1 MNTVPSLEPQ
11 EISVDTF
18 LEKYAKG
25 TEKEIPELQHRVA
38 IALASNEA
46 DKEYW
51 GPVFY
56 QAQQDGFVPGGR
68 INSAAGMASESTLIN
83 CFIQPVGDSVSG
95 YDDDGYPSIYI
106 ALGEAAETMRRG
118 GGVGYDFS
126 RIRPFHAYVKG
137 TQSHASGPL
146 SYMRVFDR
154 SCETVESAG
163 GRRGAQMGVL
173 RCDHPD
179 IFSFITAKRT
189 EGEFNNFN
197 LSIGVTDKFMKTVE
211 EKGMWQ
217 LTHKA
222 KPSPDYIK
230 ENNSY
235 FDEESGKWVWK
246 TIAAQDLWGLVMK
259 STYDFAE
266 PGILFLDR
274 MNEENNLYYCEV
286 IEATNPCVTG
296 DTVILTDQ
304 GYKRIDSL
312 VNQEITV
319 WNGFEWSVTVPKITG
334 QNQEI
339 IDFEFSDGS
348 KLSCTPYHKFIL
360 NDGTRVEANQLHAGM
375 KLAKHQFPIIPG
387 YTEIDTKIAYTQ
399 GFYSG
404 DGQKDTNRIWL
415 YEEKCN
421 LMPYLALSGYSD
433 QSTDRNKR
441 FMASMNHC
449 PLPKN
454 FVPGIEFSVNTRLDW
469 LAGLFDSDG
478 SISNDSCIQVWSVD
492 RDFLQNVKYLL
503 NTLGVT
509 GTISLGNKKGTQSLP
524 DGNGG
529 WKEYECQESWR
540 LTISANNVMGLIDIG
555 LNTHRLTIGAIPNR
569 ESSRFITITFKHKRE
584 HLEPYV
590 YCFNEEKNHSGIF
603 NGIMTAQCAEQPLP
617 PYGCCDLGSV
627 NLTKFVRNPFTPE
640 AFFDE
645 EAFKNVVRVGIRML
659 DNVLDVTAWPLE
671 KQRQEAMN
679 KRRIG
684 LGFMGIGD
692 AIIMLNKWYNKADG
706 VQFAEYVSCV
716 MRDTAYRTSID
727 LAKEKGAFP
736 FFDKEKYLAG
746 KFVSRLPE
754 NIREDIATYGIRNSH
769 LLSIAP
775 TGTIAIAFA
784 DNASNGIEPPFSWV
798 YDRKKRMADGSKK
811 TFEVADHAWR
821 LYRAMGHDV
830 KKLPDNFVTALEMT
844 VEAHTD
850 IMKAVQPFIDT
861 SISKTVNIPAD
872 YPYDQFKDL
881 YMYAWKSGLKGLAT
895 YRPNSILGSVLSV
908 KKEETAVAP
917 VVNEEYDNDNGKTLD
932 QIIDE
937 MYAQP
942 FESRKDGMLPSITIK
957 ERFRTNEGEQK
968 FLIIVS
974 FMKIVRKTRFGTIT
988 IRRPVEF
995 ILEANFGVSS
1005 SSWDSAFR
1013 MMSVGARYGVPVT
1026 KLIENLREIT
1036 WEHGS
1041 VRYGTKLK
1049 DGKQVPLWHGSD
1061 ASAIGYIIEA
1071 ALIEDGFLTQDGKL
1085 AKKYTI
1091 ATDGNESDAVEV
1103 PEVSTVSD
1111 TITVEVKADQDL
1123 APTGRKC
1130 PECGAHNLV
1139 KRDGCDQ
1146 CENCGYKGSCG

>member
-11 EISVDTF
+11 DISVDTF

-25 TEKEIPELQHRVA
+25 NEQEIPVLQRRVA
-38 IALASNEA
+38 LALASNEQ
-46 DKEYW
+46 DKDYW
-51 GPVFY
+51 ATVFY
-56 QAQQDGFVPGGR
+56 DAQVNGFIAGGR
-68 INSAAGMASESTLIN
+68 INSAAGMESQSTLIN

-126 RIRPFHAYVKG
+126 RIRPIEAYVKG
-137 TQSHASGPL
+137 TQSRASGPL

-179 IFSFITAKRT
+179 IFNFITAKRT

-217 LTHKA
+217 LVHKS
-222 KPSPDYIK
+222 KPSQDYVK

-235 FDEESGKWVWK
+235 FDEESGKWIWK
-246 TIAAQDLWGLVMK
+246 SIAAQDLWDLVMK

-286 IEATNPCVTG
+286 IEATNPC
-296 DTVILTDQ
+296 
-304 GYKRIDSL
+304 
-312 VNQEITV
+312 
-319 WNGFEWSVTVPKITG
+319 
-334 QNQEI
+334 
-339 IDFEFSDGS
+339 
-348 KLSCTPYHKFIL
+348 
-360 NDGTRVEANQLHAGM
+360 
-375 KLAKHQFPIIPG
+375 
-387 YTEIDTKIAYTQ
+387 
-399 GFYSG
+399 
-404 DGQKDTNRIWL
+404 
-415 YEEKCN
+415 
-421 LMPYLALSGYSD
+421 
-433 QSTDRNKR
+433 
-441 FMASMNHC
+441 
-449 PLPKN
+449 
-454 FVPGIEFSVNTRLDW
+454 
-469 LAGLFDSDG
+469 
-478 SISNDSCIQVWSVD
+478 
-492 RDFLQNVKYLL
+492 
-503 NTLGVT
+503 
-509 GTISLGNKKGTQSLP
+509 
-524 DGNGG
+524 
-529 WKEYECQESWR
+529 
-540 LTISANNVMGLIDIG
+540 
-555 LNTHRLTIGAIPNR
+555 
-569 ESSRFITITFKHKRE
+569 
-584 HLEPYV
+584 
-590 YCFNEEKNHSGIF
+590 
-603 NGIMTAQCAEQPLP
+603 AEQPLP
-617 PYGCCDLGSV
+617 PYGCCDLGSI
-627 NLTKFVRNPFTPE
+627 NLTKFIRNPFTKDAYFDTE
-640 AFFDE
+640 AFN
-645 EAFKNVVRVGIRML
+645 NVVRVAIRML
-659 DNVLDVTAWPLE
+659 DNVLDVTAWPLA
-671 KQRQEAMN
+671 KQQQEAKN

-692 AIIMLNKWYNKADG
+692 AIIMLGKWYNKQDG
-706 VQFAEYVSCV
+706 VEFASYVSRM

-736 FFDKEKYLAG
+736 FFDKDKYLAG
-746 KFVSRLPE
+746 KYISRLPQD
-754 NIREDIATYGIRNSH
+754 IREDIAIYGLRNSH

-784 DNASNGIEPPFSWV
+784 DNTSNGIEPPFSWV

-811 TFEVADHAWR
+811 TFEVADHCWR

-830 KKLPDNFVTALEMT
+830 TKLPDNFVTALEMT

-850 IMKAVQPFIDT
+850 IMKAVQPYIDT
-861 SISKTVNIPAD
+861 AISKTVNIPAD
-872 YPYDQFKDL
+872 YPYEKFKDL

-895 YRPNSILGSVLSV
+895 YRPNAILGSVLSV
-908 KKEETAVAP
+908 KEEKTTVAP
-917 VVNEEYDNDNGKTLD
+917 VVEEETTNIDNGKTLD

-937 MYAQP
+937 MYSQP

-968 FLIIVS
+968 FLIIIS

-1041 VRYGTKLK
+1041 VRHGTKLK
-1049 DGKQVPLWHGSD
+1049 EGNPIPLWHGSD

-1071 ALIEDGFLTQDGKL
+1071 SLIEDGFLTKEGKL
-1085 AKKYTI
+1085 AKKYKISADNNEPIDIEAPINIQAEVI
-1091 ATDGNESDAVEV
+1091 AIETKQE
-1103 PEVSTVSD
+1103 P
-1111 TITVEVKADQDL
+1111 L
-1123 APTGRKC
+1123 PPTGKKC
-1130 PECGAHNLV
+1130 PECGAPNLV
-1139 KRDGCDQ
+1139 KRDGCSK
-1146 CENCGYKGSCG
+1146 CESCGYDGTCG

>member
-11 EISVDTF
+11 DISVDTF

-51 GPVFY
+51 GPVFF

-95 YDDDGYPSIYI
+95 YDNDGYPSIYI

-197 LSIGVTDKFMKTVE
+197 LSIGVTDKFMKTVD

-217 LTHKA
+217 LVHKA
-222 KPSPDYIK
+222 KPCPDYVK

-235 FDEESGKWVWK
+235 FDEKSGKWVWK
-246 TIAAQDLWGLVMK
+246 TIAAQDLWDLVMK

-286 IEATNPCVTG
+286 IEATNPC
-296 DTVILTDQ
+296 
-304 GYKRIDSL
+304 
-312 VNQEITV
+312 
-319 WNGFEWSVTVPKITG
+319 
-334 QNQEI
+334 
-339 IDFEFSDGS
+339 
-348 KLSCTPYHKFIL
+348 
-360 NDGTRVEANQLHAGM
+360 
-375 KLAKHQFPIIPG
+375 
-387 YTEIDTKIAYTQ
+387 
-399 GFYSG
+399 
-404 DGQKDTNRIWL
+404 
-415 YEEKCN
+415 
-421 LMPYLALSGYSD
+421 
-433 QSTDRNKR
+433 
-441 FMASMNHC
+441 
-449 PLPKN
+449 
-454 FVPGIEFSVNTRLDW
+454 
-469 LAGLFDSDG
+469 
-478 SISNDSCIQVWSVD
+478 
-492 RDFLQNVKYLL
+492 
-503 NTLGVT
+503 
-509 GTISLGNKKGTQSLP
+509 
-524 DGNGG
+524 
-529 WKEYECQESWR
+529 
-540 LTISANNVMGLIDIG
+540 
-555 LNTHRLTIGAIPNR
+555 
-569 ESSRFITITFKHKRE
+569 
-584 HLEPYV
+584 
-590 YCFNEEKNHSGIF
+590 
-603 NGIMTAQCAEQPLP
+603 AEQPLP
-617 PYGCCDLGSV
+617 PYGCCDLGSI
-627 NLTKFVRNPFTPE
+627 NLTKFIRNAFTPE
-640 AFFDE
+640 AYFDE
-645 EAFKNVVRVGIRML
+645 DAFRDIVRIGIRML
-659 DNVLDVTAWPLE
+659 DNVLDVTAWPLD

-692 AIIMLNKWYNKADG
+692 AIIMLNKWYNKQDG
-706 VQFAEYVSCV
+706 VEFARYVSEV
-716 MRDTAYRTSID
+716 MRDTAYMTSVQ

-736 FFDKEKYLAG
+736 FFDKEKFLAG
-746 KFVSRLPE
+746 KYISRLPQYIKDE
-754 NIREDIATYGIRNSH
+754 IELHGLRNSH

-821 LYRAMGHDV
+821 LYRAMGHDM
-830 KKLPDNFVTALEMT
+830 KKLPDNFVTALDMT

-850 IMKAVQPFIDT
+850 IMKAVQPYIDT
-861 SISKTVNIPAD
+861 AISKTVNIPAD

-881 YMYAWKSGLKGLAT
+881 YMYAWKAGLKGLAT

-908 KKEETAVAP
+908 KEEKTAVAP
-917 VVNEEYDNDNGKTLD
+917 VVEEETIDTDNGKTLD

-942 FESRKDGMLPSITIK
+942 FESRKDGILPSITIK

-968 FLIIVS
+968 FLIVVS
-974 FMKIVRKTRFGTIT
+974 FMQIVRKTRFGIIT

-1036 WEHGS
+1036 WEHGT

-1049 DGKQVPLWHGSD
+1049 DDKQVPLWHSSD
-1061 ASAIGYIIEA
+1061 AAAIGYIIEKS
-1071 ALIEDGFLTQDGKL
+1071 LIDEGFLTPDGKL
-1085 AKKYTI
+1085 ARKYKI
-1091 ATDGNESDAVEV
+1091 
-1103 PEVSTVSD
+1103 VSD
-1111 TITVEVKADQDL
+1111 KNEVTEVETPITIQSEVILIEAAEDVRKA
-1123 APTGRKC
+1123 TGAKC

-1146 CENCGYKGSCG
+1146 CENCGYKGTCG

>member
-1 MNTVPSLEPQ
+1 MNTAVHLEPQ

-18 LEKYAKG
+18 QEKYAKG
-25 TEKEIPELQHRVA
+25 EEKEIPVLQMRVA
-38 IALASNEA
+38 KALASNEQ
-46 DKEYW
+46 DQESW
-51 GPVFY
+51 TTVFY
-56 QAQQDGFVPGGR
+56 QAQRDGFIPGGR
-68 INSAAGMASESTLIN
+68 INSAAGMESESTLIN

-95 YDDDGYPSIYI
+95 YDDNGYPSIYI

-126 RIRPFHAYVKG
+126 RIRPFDAYVKG
-137 TQSHASGPL
+137 TQSHASGPM

-189 EGEFNNFN
+189 KGEFNNFN
-197 LSIGVTDKFMKTVE
+197 LSIGVTDKFMQAVE
-211 EKGMWQ
+211 QKGMWQ
-217 LTHKA
+217 LVHKS
-222 KPSPDYIK
+222 KPCQSYIE

-235 FDEESGKWVWK
+235 LDEESGNWIWK
-246 TIAAQDLWGLVMK
+246 TIPAMDLWDLVMK

-286 IEATNPCVTG
+286 IEATNPC
-296 DTVILTDQ
+296 
-304 GYKRIDSL
+304 
-312 VNQEITV
+312 
-319 WNGFEWSVTVPKITG
+319 
-334 QNQEI
+334 
-339 IDFEFSDGS
+339 
-348 KLSCTPYHKFIL
+348 
-360 NDGTRVEANQLHAGM
+360 
-375 KLAKHQFPIIPG
+375 
-387 YTEIDTKIAYTQ
+387 
-399 GFYSG
+399 
-404 DGQKDTNRIWL
+404 
-415 YEEKCN
+415 
-421 LMPYLALSGYSD
+421 
-433 QSTDRNKR
+433 
-441 FMASMNHC
+441 
-449 PLPKN
+449 
-454 FVPGIEFSVNTRLDW
+454 
-469 LAGLFDSDG
+469 
-478 SISNDSCIQVWSVD
+478 
-492 RDFLQNVKYLL
+492 
-503 NTLGVT
+503 
-509 GTISLGNKKGTQSLP
+509 
-524 DGNGG
+524 
-529 WKEYECQESWR
+529 
-540 LTISANNVMGLIDIG
+540 
-555 LNTHRLTIGAIPNR
+555 
-569 ESSRFITITFKHKRE
+569 
-584 HLEPYV
+584 
-590 YCFNEEKNHSGIF
+590 
-603 NGIMTAQCAEQPLP
+603 AEQPLP

-627 NLTKFVRNPFTPE
+627 NLTKFVRNPFSPD
-640 AFFDE
+640 AYFDE

-692 AIIMLNKWYNKADG
+692 AIIMLNKWYNKQDG
-706 VQFAEYVSCV
+706 VEFAEYVSRT
-716 MRDTAYRTSID
+716 MRDTAYLTSID

-746 KFVSRLPE
+746 KFVSRLPQFIKDE
-754 NIREDIATYGIRNSH
+754 IAEHGIRNSH

-798 YDRKKRMADGSKK
+798 YDRKKRMKDGSKK

-821 LYRAMGHDV
+821 LYRAMGHDIN
-830 KKLPDNFVTALEMT
+830 KLPENFVTALQMT

-850 IMKAVQPFIDT
+850 VMKAVQPYIDT
-861 SISKTVNIPAD
+861 AISKTVNIPAD
-872 YPYDQFKDL
+872 YPYDKFKDL

-895 YRPNSILGSVLSV
+895 YRPNDILGSVLSV
-908 KKEETAVAP
+908 KKEETTVAP
-917 VVNEEYDNDNGKTLD
+917 VVQEATIDTDNGKTLD
-932 QIIDE
+932 QIIEE

-942 FESRKDGMLPSITIK
+942 FESRKDGILPSITIK

-995 ILEANFGVSS
+995 VLEANFGVSS

-1013 MMSVGARYGVPVT
+1013 TMSVGARYGVPVT

-1036 WEHGS
+1036 WEHGA

-1049 DGKQVPLWHGSD
+1049 DGKQVPLWHSSD
-1061 ASAIGYIIEA
+1061 AAAIGYIIEA

-1085 AKKYTI
+1085 AKKYKITAENTDPIEIEAPEIVVQAETI
-1091 ATDGNESDAVEV
+1091 VVEAK
-1103 PEVSTVSD
+1103 PEQS
-1111 TITVEVKADQDL
+1111 L